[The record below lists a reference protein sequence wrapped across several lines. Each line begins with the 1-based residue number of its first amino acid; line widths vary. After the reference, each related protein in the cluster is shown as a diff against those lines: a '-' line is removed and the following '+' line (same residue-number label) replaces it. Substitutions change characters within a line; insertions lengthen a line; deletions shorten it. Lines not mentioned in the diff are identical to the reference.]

1 MIVPE
6 FLTLIEKFFKLVFN
20 LSLIYLTFVFI
31 NIGITYITSS
41 SGEKIKEIN
50 KKFPLI
56 LIGIALLFFSFVIPK
71 LIGAFFNIS
80 IDLFK

>member
-1 MIVPE
+1 MLEPK

-20 LSLIYLTFVFI
+20 LSLVYLIFVFI
-31 NIGITYITSS
+31 NIGINYITSS
-41 SGEKIKEIN
+41 SEEKIKEIN

-71 LIGAFFNIS
+71 LIGAFFDIS
-80 IDLFK
+80 INLFK